1 MSYRLIDSNALAQT
15 YPEVNGM
22 PCIYADLDCLDG
34 QHYDLREPSTL
45 QTENTMTRSKI
56 MSETK
61 SNSFDKSQITK
72 IICMLL
78 LAVTVGLA
86 GYFGNQFYQSYRE
99 EQQAQHQRDMETYG
113 MEHHSEYT
121 DDIIRLTEMNN
132 SSSEPDAGQN

>member
-1 MSYRLIDSNALAQT
+1 
-15 YPEVNGM
+15 
-22 PCIYADLDCLDG
+22 
-34 QHYDLREPSTL
+34 
-45 QTENTMTRSKI
+45 
-56 MSETK
+56 MSEAK